1 MDRVQI
7 SGMSRVIRL
16 LVGLSVMVLAV
27 SAGRFLGIEQVNN
40 LVDQAMAVAS
50 AQGPRITI
58 QKFTNG
64 HDADDAPGPSIFVG
78 RALTWE
84 YEIHN
89 PNATGDLRSISLFDD
104 KEGQIPCPL
113 SVLAPGASMTC
124 TRPGTAMDGP
134 YENTA
139 SVFAFWV
146 STGGGTRPSSASD
159 SSHYVGTPGPRELKT
174 EALDA
179 LRAFVPSPPFDR
191 SAQRRLGRAI
201 DHVDRS
207 LRADLWVDAYR
218 ADPRKGHRVF
228 DEEDKAAYEIQ
239 RLLRLD
245 LGAEDSSRRST
256 KSKKS
261 KKSKKSRSGGTIDN
275 EDDLFLA
282 LGKLAAADDA
292 LADEAIARAVLAAA
306 SIGCTDGDYRDLTQ
320 TAECQAI
327 RRVIQRA
334 RNELDRGRTEVTLRN
349 FVGAIRHF
357 KAAWQLAT

>member
-218 ADPRKGHRVF
+218 RTRERAIGFSTKRTRRHTRSSGFSGWIWVLRTRADAPRSPR
-228 DEEDKAAYEIQ
+228 
-239 RLLRLD
+239 
-245 LGAEDSSRRST
+245 SRRSRRSQGPAGRST
-256 KSKKS
+256 TRMTSS
-261 KKSKKSRSGGTIDN
+261 SR
-275 EDDLFLA
+275 
-282 LGKLAAADDA
+282 
-292 LADEAIARAVLAAA
+292 
-306 SIGCTDGDYRDLTQ
+306 
-320 TAECQAI
+320 
-327 RRVIQRA
+327 
-334 RNELDRGRTEVTLRN
+334 
-349 FVGAIRHF
+349 
-357 KAAWQLAT
+357 